1 MDKVT
6 FRVVSALKD
15 KLTELAEAG
24 MRMPQEAPFGH
35 GVQVGKYQGVLM
47 ALDTIDGIVNEED
60 SNE

>member
-35 GVQVGKYQGVLM
+35 CVQVG
-47 ALDTIDGIVNEED
+47 
-60 SNE
+60 